1 VIGAVVAVGALAG
14 TTDAGSAVEACGRPT
29 VLAAHTGSGRIGFV
43 LFSGFDD
50 SRRAR
55 VALGPA
61 RTGVLIDARLL
72 RPADPPITL
81 RGRRC
86 ADGATLGLRAFGGRQ
101 ALTLPATIH
110 GRGTASVSFRSPY
123 RHYALYAFFDRPGT
137 WRIELRRRGRLLG
150 SLVVVAFRR

>member
-1 VIGAVVAVGALAG
+1 MIGAALAAGALAG
-14 TTDAGSAVEACGRPT
+14 TTGAGVAAEACGAST
-29 VLAAHTGSGRIGFV
+29 ALARQTGTGRVGSV

-50 SRRAR
+50 SMRAR

-72 RPADPPITL
+72 RSADLPITL

-110 GRGTASVSFRSPY
+110 GKGTASVTFRSPY
-123 RHYALYAFFDRPGT
+123 RHYALYAFFDRPGK
-137 WRIELRRRGRLLG
+137 WRIELRTRGKLLG
-150 SLVVVAFRR
+150 SLVVATFRR